1 MREGEGEGWGEERE
15 GGGRERKSWEGERE
29 RDGQP
34 AEKRIAQ
41 MTFWRSGLE
50 VTPKSPRFKS
60 VALFKM
66 QTWQI

>member
-1 MREGEGEGWGEERE
+1 MRGERDWVKGRE
-15 GGGRERKSWEGERE
+15 GGLEGVRKRVGRERGRRTAER
-29 RDGQP
+29 
-34 AEKRIAQ
+34 RIAQ

-66 QTWQI
+66 QTRQI